1 MLSDSGDRIDQN
13 LFAGDTLDQIVKA
26 YAEFLEVCARD
37 QHRLFQLRVKND
49 LDAARSE
56 AAIFSWLRAE
66 GLCPG
71 VHEVPGQMGAD
82 FPCSPPAA
90 GAILV
95 EVTCLNATAV
105 TTKSGWTNKL
115 DKIAGHLAMVT
126 PQLMVKA
133 GSKVRQLSAAPAGIP
148 GIVAICL
155 VHPAASL
162 LLSTLAAKWMLLSD
176 PVIRVPIAVSGE
188 VTGATQAVT
197 DLRYSV
203 FFEPQ
208 DGVIVP
214 VRQSVSAILLVAL
227 WEEQSE
233 IVGLLHPKP
242 MTFLNYRIFQQ
253 VPFLR
258 VEWPLTN
265 PVGLDW
271 IIGDPCPRRVDHRRV
286 SLTDAGF
293 RGE

>member
-1 MLSDSGDRIDQN
+1 VDNADR
-13 LFAGDTLDQIVKA
+13 AG
-26 YAEFLEVCARD
+26 
-37 QHRLFQLRVKND
+37 
-49 LDAARSE
+49 
-56 AAIFSWLRAE
+56 
-66 GLCPG
+66 
-71 VHEVPGQMGAD
+71 
-82 FPCSPPAA
+82 
-90 GAILV
+90 
-95 EVTCLNATAV
+95 
-105 TTKSGWTNKL
+105 
-115 DKIAGHLAMVT
+115 
-126 PQLMVKA
+126 
-133 GSKVRQLSAAPAGIP
+133 
-148 GIVAICL
+148 
-155 VHPAASL
+155 
-162 LLSTLAAKWMLLSD
+162 
-176 PVIRVPIAVSGE
+176 
-188 VTGATQAVT
+188 
-197 DLRYSV
+197 SV

-271 IIGDPCPRRVDHRRV
+271 IIGDPSPRRVDHRRV
-286 SLTDAGF
+286 SLTDAEF